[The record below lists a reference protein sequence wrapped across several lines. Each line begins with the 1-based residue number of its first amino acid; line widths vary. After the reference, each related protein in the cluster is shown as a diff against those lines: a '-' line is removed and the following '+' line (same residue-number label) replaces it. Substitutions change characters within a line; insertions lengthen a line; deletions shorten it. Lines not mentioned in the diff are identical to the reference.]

1 MKQAE
6 ECTERKLDLLE
17 QSFELKS
24 KKIDE
29 TFEAKNNASLVAL
42 DPKIDELNRSKF
54 ESNCEKDLE
63 KNIEQKHLQKFS

>member
-29 TFEAKNNASLVAL
+29 AFEAKNNASLVAL

-63 KNIEQKHLQKFS
+63 KNIEQKHLPKFS

>member
-29 TFEAKNNASLVAL
+29 AFEAKKNASLVAL

>member
-29 TFEAKNNASLVAL
+29 AFEAKNNASLVAL